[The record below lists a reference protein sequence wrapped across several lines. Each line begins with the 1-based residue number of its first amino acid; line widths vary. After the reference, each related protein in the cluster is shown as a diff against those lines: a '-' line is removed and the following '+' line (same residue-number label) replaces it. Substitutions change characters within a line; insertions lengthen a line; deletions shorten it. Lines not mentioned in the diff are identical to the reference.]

1 MSPRASPQHHTI
13 KKVGIRPRGD
23 PVRRQEVGMKNTNK
37 LFKGGPARKQ
47 EDTGIKII

>member
-37 LFKGGPARKQ
+37 GGPARNQ
-47 EDTGIKII
+47 EDPGIRVI